1 MSDAASLRHVQEL
14 VARLE
19 GALAELERSDDS
31 ERAVQQ
37 LEDMAELAKEVQAE
51 IDRARREGTDA
62 DS

>member
-1 MSDAASLRHVQEL
+1 MTEAPSLRHVQEL

-51 IDRARREGTDA
+51 IDRARRDGTDA